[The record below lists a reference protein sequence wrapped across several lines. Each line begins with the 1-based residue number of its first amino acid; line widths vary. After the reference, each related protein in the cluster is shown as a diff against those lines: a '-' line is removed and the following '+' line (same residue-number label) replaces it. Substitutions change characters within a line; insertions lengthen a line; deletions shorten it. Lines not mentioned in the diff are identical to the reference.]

1 VPDPGILGTVSS
13 ITVGF
18 GITVLFFRIDR
29 ELRMAER
36 RERIWIPWADWLLL
50 AATLGSLIAVL
61 LPLVL
66 FPDSEVLGLRVP
78 AAGCAAALVCLTGY
92 VIGALAHYRLILAS
106 GRHGPRSNPEPA
118 ERVVVI
124 ATVGA
129 ALLAFAAS
137 LLLTA

>member
-1 VPDPGILGTVSS
+1 
-13 ITVGF
+13 
-18 GITVLFFRIDR
+18 VLFFRIDR
-29 ELRMAER
+29 ELRMAGR

-50 AATLGSLIAVL
+50 AATLGSLITVL

-66 FPDSEVLGLRVP
+66 FPDSEVLGLRVL

-92 VIGALAHYRLILAS
+92 VIGALAHYRLIFAS
-106 GRHGPRSNPEPA
+106 GPRSKAEPA
-118 ERVVVI
+118 ERVVLI

>member
-1 VPDPGILGTVSS
+1 
-13 ITVGF
+13 
-18 GITVLFFRIDR
+18 
-29 ELRMAER
+29 
-36 RERIWIPWADWLLL
+36 
-50 AATLGSLIAVL
+50 VL
-61 LPLVL
+61 LPLVS

-129 ALLAFAAS
+129 ALLVFAAS